1 MKYQPDFKTY
11 QRVGKAT
18 MEALSFYS
26 YLAYSGQRHTML
38 GNYHSRIEISVFEDT
53 IEEVED
59 VIETSKAFLS
69 DEWIFETCESRL
81 ENNQA
86 FAYVNFSYRFKD

>member
-11 QRVGKAT
+11 QRIGKGVR
-18 MEALSFYS
+18 EALGFYQ
-26 YLAYSGQRHTML
+26 YLAFSGHRHTML
-38 GNYHSRIEISVFEDT
+38 GNYHSRLEISVFEDT

-69 DEWIFETCESRL
+69 DEWNFETCQSCL
-81 ENNQA
+81 ENGSE
-86 FAYVNFSYRFKD
+86 FAYVNFNYQFKD

>member
-18 MEALSFYS
+18 TEALSFYQ
-26 YLAYSGQRHTML
+26 YLAYSGQRHTTL

-59 VIETSKAFLS
+59 VIEMSKAFLS
-69 DEWIFETCESRL
+69 DEWNFETNESCL
-81 ENNQA
+81 EDGTK
-86 FAYVNFSYRFKD
+86 FANVNFNYRFKD